1 MLFTYDGIVVGRRDI
16 GESNCFIDILTDE
29 QGIIEATAHG
39 VKKINSSLLGSC
51 GLFSYATFCLN
62 KTKQRY
68 SVNSA
73 KPKRSFHELGSDIE
87 KLALGSY
94 FAQAVKFC
102 TPQEQAAEGSD
113 SLVRFFAISLYE
125 AEMARDTARLACVKA
140 AFELRLMCLSGYRPD
155 LEGCAKCGK
164 GDIESGDLVPAHGE
178 LYCEDCPRPDGL
190 PVDRAVIEAMRY
202 IVDAAPKRIFSFRLD
217 DEGIRRLGQ
226 VCEAYALY
234 ELDRG
239 FASLD
244 YYKKVRN
251 SK

>member
-94 FAQAVKFC
+94 FAQAV
-102 TPQEQAAEGSD
+102 EV
-113 SLVRFFAISLYE
+113 LH
-125 AEMARDTARLACVKA
+125 
-140 AFELRLMCLSGYRPD
+140 
-155 LEGCAKCGK
+155 
-164 GDIESGDLVPAHGE
+164 PAGA
-178 LYCEDCPRPDGL
+178 G
-190 PVDRAVIEAMRY
+190 
-202 IVDAAPKRIFSFRLD
+202 
-217 DEGIRRLGQ
+217 GG
-226 VCEAYALY
+226 
-234 ELDRG
+234 G
-239 FASLD
+239 F
-244 YYKKVRN
+244 
-251 SK
+251 

>member
-140 AFELRLMCLSGYRPD
+140 AFELRFSCMLGYFPD
-155 LEGCAKCGK
+155 LRGCCNCGC
-164 GDIESGDLVPAHGE
+164 GEHDEMFFLPDSGE
-178 LYCEDCPRPDGL
+178 L
-190 PVDRAVIEAMRY
+190 IW
-202 IVDAAPKRIFSFRLD
+202 
-217 DEGIRRLGQ
+217 RRLLRQGIQ
-226 VCEAYALY
+226 RALLRAYPGAS
-234 ELDRG
+234 RG
-239 FASLD
+239 YAEYRLRQGLTRRSVSAFRRRLQSFYAVLPKTTSSPARNAVFLHWITI
-244 YYKKVRN
+244 KV
-251 SK
+251 